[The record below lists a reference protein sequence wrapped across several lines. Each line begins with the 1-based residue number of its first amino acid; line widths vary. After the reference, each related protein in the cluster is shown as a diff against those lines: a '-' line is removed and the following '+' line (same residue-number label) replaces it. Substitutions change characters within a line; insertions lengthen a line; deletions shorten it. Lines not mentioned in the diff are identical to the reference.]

1 VTRTV
6 DVVIAGDGGTARR
19 VAVRALRRGD
29 RVLIVLR
36 SVDPGI
42 ARRLRTSLLEAA
54 GADGDQLRVIA
65 GAEVVC
71 ADGIDGVEA
80 VVVRHRPSGRLSA
93 VNASAFVSFTS
104 RASARR
110 AADTNTDRPQ
120 NGTNG
125 GDSRENV
132 T

>member
-1 VTRTV
+1 MIGTV

-19 VAVRALRRGD
+19 VAVRALQRGD

-36 SVDPGI
+36 SVDARI
-42 ARRLRTSLLEAA
+42 ARRLRTSLLETA
-54 GADGDQLRVIA
+54 GADRDQLRVMA

-80 VVVRHRPSGRLSA
+80 VVVRHGPSGRLSA
-93 VNASAFVSFTS
+93 VNASAFVSFTPQ
-104 RASARR
+104 ASDRR
-110 AADTNTDRPQ
+110 AAVTQTDRRQ
-120 NGTNG
+120 NGSDG
-125 GDSRENV
+125 SDERKGV